1 MQSLDMT
8 ETTRPTE
15 QDNTPAFTDWT
26 DAQLN
31 AARRFAD
38 ASRSGT
44 ALLSEIARREAAG
57 IWLTDGSTER
67 VANLIRSTRT
77 KRRSFRH
84 H

>member
-1 MQSLDMT
+1 MK
-8 ETTRPTE
+8 ETNHTP
-15 QDNTPAFTDWT
+15 QDTTPAFTDWT

-44 ALLSEIARREAAG
+44 ALLNEIARREAAG

-67 VANLIRSTRT
+67 VADLIRSNRT
-77 KRRSFRH
+77 NRRSSCH